1 MKAIKFN
8 TNRMYT
14 PEGQIV
20 VAYTVGEPQKDP
32 DFDCEWITVR
42 FIDLSRHV
50 SGEIQVMKLSERDVM
65 NQYDAGHYKN
75 LYISDQEK
83 AEALALVA

>member
-8 TNRMYT
+8 TNRTYT

-20 VAYTVGEPQKDP
+20 VAYQVGEPQKDP
-32 DFDCEWITVR
+32 DFDCEWITAR
-42 FIDLSRHV
+42 FIDLSRMV
-50 SGEIQVMKLSERDVM
+50 SGEIQIMKLTERDVM

-75 LYISDQEK
+75 VWIGPEEK
-83 AEALALVA
+83 AAAIAAVA